1 MDRLWDEDEEFIK
14 IISSGYLKKAARAEA
29 VSGEP
34 GFVPTPEA
42 YDGMKK
48 PIKTEKRE
56 KKLSEEMKAIYREI
70 EEEIDQ
76 EVKRYFSVTEE

>member
-1 MDRLWDEDEEFIK
+1 MEDRLWDEDDGFISLG
-14 IISSGYLKKAARAEA
+14 ISKAARAEA

-34 GFVPTPEA
+34 GYVPTPEA

-48 PIKTEKRE
+48 PIKTKRRE
-56 KKLSEEMKAIYREI
+56 KELSEQMKAIYKEI

-76 EVKRYFSVTEE
+76 EVERYFSVTEE